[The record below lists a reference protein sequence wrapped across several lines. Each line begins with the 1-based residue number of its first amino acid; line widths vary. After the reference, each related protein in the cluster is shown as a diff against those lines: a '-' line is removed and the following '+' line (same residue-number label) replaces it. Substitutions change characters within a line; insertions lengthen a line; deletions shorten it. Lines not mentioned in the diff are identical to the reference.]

1 MARTDRSDVY
11 IKNPWIVKLYFSFQ
25 DEDYLYLIME
35 YVPGGDLMNLLIKW
49 DTFTEE
55 QTRFYIA
62 ETLLA
67 IESVHNLDYIHR
79 DIKPDNLLIDSSGHL
94 KLSDFGL
101 CTGFET
107 SKFAQLYKNLSG
119 QSTKLRAEDNDES
132 MFSKER
138 RANWRAK
145 CRVTAFSTVGTPDYI
160 APEVFMQ
167 KGYTQE
173 CDWWSVGCIMYEML
187 VGYPPFCSDT
197 PAETYR
203 KIMNWKET
211 LVFPSDVEISPV
223 AKDLISGLLCDV
235 KNRLTLEEI
244 KAHPFF
250 DGFDWRS
257 VKKQKP
263 PFIPKL
269 VSPTDTSNFD
279 EFDEEDDQ
287 QEQSKTKKKNVWS
300 PFDSNNIH
308 FIGYTYKS
316 FDVVRPSL
324 INTVQMW
331 SSFST

>member
-1 MARTDRSDVY
+1 MARTDRSRS
-11 IKNPWIVKLYFSFQ
+11 NTWIVKLYFSFQ

-62 ETLLA
+62 ETILA
-67 IESVHNLDYIHR
+67 IESIHEMDYIHR
-79 DIKPDNLLIDSSGHL
+79 DIKPDNLLIDEKGHI

-101 CTGFET
+101 CTGLET
-107 SKFAQLYKNLSG
+107 NKFAQLYKNLSG
-119 QSTKLRAEDNDES
+119 QSTKLREEDNHTNSRDQ
-132 MFSKER
+132 K
-138 RANWRAK
+138 RANWKAK

-160 APEVFMQ
+160 APEVFLK

-187 VGYPPFCSDT
+187 IGYPPFCSDT

-203 KIMNWKET
+203 KIMNWKYT
-211 LVFPSDVEISPV
+211 LQFPDDVEISPE
-223 AKDLISGLLCDV
+223 AKHLIVNLLKGP
-235 KNRLTLEEI
+235 KNRLTLQDI
-244 KAHPFF
+244 KNHPFF
-250 DGFDWRS
+250 KGFDWNNVRNMT
-257 VKKQKP
+257 P

-269 VSPTDTSNFD
+269 KSPTDTSNFD
-279 EFDEEDDQ
+279 EFEEYENEESDPNP
-287 QEQSKTKKKNVWS
+287 SKKNVRS
-300 PFDSNNIH
+300 PFASNNIH

-324 INTVQMW
+324 INSIQMW
-331 SSFST
+331 SNFEN